1 MKKILPFLF
10 LIALI
15 AVVFLFS
22 ACSKEEKPREA
33 VQSGPP
39 VAITAAVVKAAEVP
53 DNIVSVGTV
62 ESKKEAAVSA
72 KVMGVIQQVW
82 VEEGDRVGKGQ
93 VLLTIDDADIKAK
106 RREAVQAKAEG
117 VAALAEVN
125 AAMDEAKAALAN
137 TNVNL
142 GRMKNLYADNA
153 VTKKE
158 LDDITTQYS
167 MALAKVGQVAAKK
180 KEVQAKIAQAN
191 AGISQTDI
199 MLGYT
204 VIRSP
209 ISGVVTQKMA
219 SAGEMATPGR
229 PLVKV
234 VNSHDLRLVA
244 TVNESEVS
252 DLTRGQQLRVAV
264 DALPGTDITGRISD
278 IIPAADPATR
288 SFTVKIDLPQLSGLM
303 PGMFGKAYLPV
314 GTRKAVLIPDGAHV
328 DLEGV
333 KGVFVVTPK
342 GTLRFQA
349 VKTGE
354 KSEGLTEAVTGL
366 SGGETVATGN
376 LAGLTEGMKVTVKH

>member
-1 MKKILPFLF
+1 MKKILTFLF
-10 LIALI
+10 LIVLI
-15 AVVFLFS
+15 AAVFLVS
-22 ACSKEEKPREA
+22 ACSKEEKPKEA
-33 VQSGPP
+33 AQGPP
-39 VAITAAVVKAAEVP
+39 VAITAAVVKAADVP
-53 DNIVSVGTV
+53 DEVVSIGTV

-72 KVMGVIQQVW
+72 KVMGVIRQVW

-106 RREAVQAKAEG
+106 RREAVQARAEG
-117 VAALAEVN
+117 VAALAEAD

-137 TNVNL
+137 TAVNL

-153 VTKKE
+153 VTRKE
-158 LDDITTQYS
+158 LDDITTQHS

-209 ISGVVTQKMA
+209 MSGVVTQKLA

-234 VNSHDLRLVA
+234 VDSHDLRLVA
-244 TVNESEVS
+244 MVNEREVS
-252 DLTRGQQLRVAV
+252 DLTRGQQLKVAV
-264 DALPGTDITGRISD
+264 DAVHGAGITGRISD
-278 IIPAADPATR
+278 IVPAADPATR
-288 SFTVKIDLPQLSGLM
+288 TFAVKIDLPQVSGLM

-314 GTRKAVLIPDGAHV
+314 GTRKAVLIPDGALV
-328 DLEGV
+328 EREGV
-333 KGVFVVTPK
+333 KGVFAVTPQ

-354 KSEGLTEAVTGL
+354 KSEGLLEAVTGL

-376 LAGLTEGMKVTVKH
+376 LAGLTEGMKVSIK

>member
-1 MKKILPFLF
+1 MKKNLPFLF
-10 LIALI
+10 LIVLI
-15 AVVFLFS
+15 AAVFLFS
-22 ACSKEEKPREA
+22 ACSKEEKPKEA
-33 VQSGPP
+33 AQGPP
-39 VAITAAVVKAAEVP
+39 VAITAALVKAADVP
-53 DNIVSVGTV
+53 DDIVSVGTV

-72 KVMGVIQQVW
+72 KVMGVIRQVW

-117 VAALAEVN
+117 VAALAEAN
-125 AAMDEAKAALAN
+125 AAMDEAKAALEN

-158 LDDITTQYS
+158 LDDITTQHS

-180 KEVQAKIAQAN
+180 KEVQARIAQAN

-234 VNSHDLRLVA
+234 VDGHDLRLVA
-244 TVNESEVS
+244 TVNEREVS
-252 DLTRGQQLRVAV
+252 DLTRGQQLRVSV
-264 DALPGTDITGRISD
+264 DALPGTEITGRISD

-288 SFTVKIDLPQLSGLM
+288 SFTVKVDLPQESDLM

-314 GTRKAVLIPDGAHV
+314 GTRKAVLIPDGALV
-328 DLEGV
+328 EREGV
-333 KGVFVVTPK
+333 KGVFVVTPQ

-354 KSEGLTEAVTGL
+354 KSEGLLEAVTGL
-366 SGGETVATGN
+366 SGGETVAVGN
-376 LAGLTEGMKVTVKH
+376 LSGLTEGMKVSIKQ

>member
-1 MKKILPFLF
+1 MKRFLPLLFLF
-10 LIALI
+10 ALI
-15 AVVFLFS
+15 AAVFLFS
-22 ACSKEEKPREA
+22 ACSKEEKPKEA
-33 VQSGPP
+33 AQGPP
-39 VAITAAVVKAAEVP
+39 VAITAAVVKSAEVP
-53 DNIVSVGTV
+53 DDIVSIGTV

-72 KVMGVIQQVW
+72 KVMGVIRQVW

-117 VAALAEVN
+117 VAALA
-125 AAMDEAKAALAN
+125 N
-137 TNVNL
+137 TDVNL

-158 LDDITTQYS
+158 LDDITTRHS
-167 MALAKVGQVAAKK
+167 MALAKVGQVAAKR
-180 KEVQAKIAQAN
+180 KEVEARIAQAN
-191 AGISQTDI
+191 AGISQADI

-219 SAGEMATPGR
+219 SAGEMATTGR

-234 VNSHDLRLVA
+234 VDSHDLRLVA
-244 TVNESEVS
+244 TVNEQEVS
-252 DLTRGQQLRVAV
+252 DLTRGQQLRVSV

-288 SFTVKIDLPQLSGLM
+288 SFAVKVDLPQLSGLM

-314 GTRKAVLIPDGAHV
+314 GTRKAVLIPDGALV
-328 DLEGV
+328 EREGV
-333 KGVFVVTPK
+333 KGVFIVTPH

-354 KSEGLTEAVTGL
+354 KSLGLLEAVTGL
-366 SGGETVATGN
+366 SGGETVAVGN
-376 LAGLTEGMKVTVKH
+376 LSGLTEGMKVTIKQ